1 MFESLFLFS
10 EGTFRVCSFARCNS
24 FSMNDHL
31 IINYTHGRPRPPGLF
46 ESVSGSAPAAAYVHP
61 EACQQP
67 PQLLLLLQSQRRQPP
82 LPLPPAHRFQ
92 QPCSRRKV

>member
-1 MFESLFLFS
+1 MVGLDLQAFLKVFP
-10 EGTFRVCSFARCNS
+10 V
-24 FSMNDHL
+24 L
-31 IINYTHGRPRPPGLF
+31 PQLLP
-46 ESVSGSAPAAAYVHP
+46 YVHP